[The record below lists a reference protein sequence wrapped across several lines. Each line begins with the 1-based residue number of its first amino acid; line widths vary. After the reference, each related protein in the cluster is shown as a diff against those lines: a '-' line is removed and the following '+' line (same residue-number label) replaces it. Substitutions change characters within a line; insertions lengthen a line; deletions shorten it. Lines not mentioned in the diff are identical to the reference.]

1 MPSCSPQFQFINSYL
16 SLFYIGFY
24 LKDMER
30 LKEVRPWPE
39 AVVPMCLAGDWVWPK
54 ASMGSLAPP
63 PSILFSSLSVRPSM
77 CPLSAC
83 HPPICPSACPSVPSQ
98 LLLILSLSQSLER
111 QLRAVL
117 VPLMALRFRLL
128 LLSLRGLL
136 RLAQAKVWAGGEP
149 QGQAM
154 WLFWGLHAKL
164 RVHAVGRWCSTGWV
178 QVAGAPQVPRHTGC
192 YKQDGPKSSASLAG
206 SAVVGSRQT
215 VVEAA
220 EAGDCVQGHPEGQV
234 KIGFRTN
241 IWKRAL
247 GGQVPHP
254 SSLSR
259 CPEPHL
265 LPTWPLST
273 PFLPPDAGHSA
284 DHPPVLP
291 ERA

>member
-1 MPSCSPQFQFINSYL
+1 MNALLLPSVPVHQFLPEPLLHRLLPQGHGTPERGETLARGSGPHVSSGGLGMAQSIHGLSSSSPFHSFLL
-16 SLFYIGFY
+16 S
-24 LKDMER
+24 
-30 LKEVRPWPE
+30 V
-39 AVVPMCLAGDWVWPK
+39 C
-54 ASMGSLAPP
+54 
-63 PSILFSSLSVRPSM
+63 PSIYVSSL
-77 CPLSAC
+77 CLS
-83 HPPICPSACPSVPSQ
+83 PPICPSACPSVPSQ

-149 QGQAM
+149 QGQAV

-234 KIGFRTN
+234 KNWVQNQYLETCSGRTS
-241 IWKRAL
+241 APS
-247 GGQVPHP
+247 QQPVPVPRTSPAPHVASLHP
-254 SSLSR
+254 FPAPR
-259 CPEPHL
+259 C
-265 LPTWPLST
+265 WPLC
-273 PFLPPDAGHSA
+273 
-284 DHPPVLP
+284 
-291 ERA
+291 